1 MRGAEGREREVNEKF
16 RGRRSRGGTR
26 GCLPFITA
34 GYPLMESS
42 CPHLSTVLP
51 QRHAVRRGNFC
62 FANKK
67 SFVHSAERDARRHSE
82 TTPPTCTRIIASS
95 YLFYFILFFLNAPS
109 FFNVSMTRIFDTFTL
124 HCFHAC
130 N

>member
-1 MRGAEGREREVNEKF
+1 MVQGGQAIAAMNLRETRAEREREKKEDRGGEGRGGEREVNEKF

-51 QRHAVRRGNFC
+51 QRHAVPR
-62 FANKK
+62 
-67 SFVHSAERDARRHSE
+67 
-82 TTPPTCTRIIASS
+82 
-95 YLFYFILFFLNAPS
+95 
-109 FFNVSMTRIFDTFTL
+109 
-124 HCFHAC
+124 
-130 N
+130 